1 MMSFEKI
8 LWKNGGNGMD
18 NNMATLFAYL
28 LYCLKNYVV
37 LMMKNLLYLLVN
49 NLLYL
54 LYYLL
59 VL

>member
-1 MMSFEKI
+1 MVKMEWTTI
-8 LWKNGGNGMD
+8 V
-18 NNMATLFAYL
+18 ATLFAYL
-28 LYCLKNYVV
+28 LYYLKNYDV
-37 LMMKNLLYLLVN
+37 LLMNNLLYLLVN